1 MKKINFDSIKKEFNT
16 AKYFFKL
23 TNKLSKSYAILVTI
37 AAIFQSI
44 TPVLNIIMPKY
55 IIDELINSKRFP
67 VFIIL
72 VSITVLGNFLVNVIN
87 HWMNKKIDIAN
98 HKLFFSMELHLG
110 KKIMKMDYENLE
122 DPEILDQKEKA
133 MFPITNLNALWRMF
147 NDISSIMRTV
157 IILLSVI
164 AIITTLNFGI
174 IAVIILII
182 LFNIKYLL
190 ASQKKMFEMNQ
201 ELIPFNRRF
210 VYYINTVNDYSMA
223 KEVRIYHM
231 IPYLMN
237 RLNNYID
244 EVVTRL
250 RKGYKILGRYNALS
264 YFNLQIQSLLVY
276 AYMAWCV
283 YHKKIGIGSFTM
295 YVNAASTF
303 SNNLFGLYSLVV
315 DFRLMCRYLEEFVKF
330 ENLPEHKGENELQEV
345 ELNMRDDIK
354 IEFKNVYFKYPRAE
368 EYILKNINLEINKYD
383 KISIVG
389 KNGAGKTTFIKL
401 LCRLYK
407 PNKGEILI
415 NGVNINFIKQEDYIQ
430 MLSTVF
436 QDFKLYAFTIVENIC
451 FDGEC
456 NQERLREVLKQVGVL
471 EKVNSLE
478 KGINTSLYKFFDPNG
493 IELSGG
499 ENQKVAIGRAIYR
512 DTPIIILDEPTAA
525 LDPYAEYEIFSKLNE
540 IADKKTAIFISH
552 RLSSCKFS
560 NKIIVFDKGEVVEQ
574 GTHDE
579 LVKASGLYSEMWGTQ
594 AQYYM

>member
-1 MKKINFDSIKKEFNT
+1 
-16 AKYFFKL
+16 
-23 TNKLSKSYAILVTI
+23 
-37 AAIFQSI
+37 
-44 TPVLNIIMPKY
+44 
-55 IIDELINSKRFP
+55 
-67 VFIIL
+67 
-72 VSITVLGNFLVNVIN
+72 
-87 HWMNKKIDIAN
+87 
-98 HKLFFSMELHLG
+98 
-110 KKIMKMDYENLE
+110 
-122 DPEILDQKEKA
+122 
-133 MFPITNLNALWRMF
+133 
-147 NDISSIMRTV
+147 
-157 IILLSVI
+157 
-164 AIITTLNFGI
+164 
-174 IAVIILII
+174 
-182 LFNIKYLL
+182 
-190 ASQKKMFEMNQ
+190 
-201 ELIPFNRRF
+201 
-210 VYYINTVNDYSMA
+210 
-223 KEVRIYHM
+223 
-231 IPYLMN
+231 
-237 RLNNYID
+237 
-244 EVVTRL
+244 
-250 RKGYKILGRYNALS
+250 
-264 YFNLQIQSLLVY
+264 
-276 AYMAWCV
+276 
-283 YHKKIGIGSFTM
+283 M